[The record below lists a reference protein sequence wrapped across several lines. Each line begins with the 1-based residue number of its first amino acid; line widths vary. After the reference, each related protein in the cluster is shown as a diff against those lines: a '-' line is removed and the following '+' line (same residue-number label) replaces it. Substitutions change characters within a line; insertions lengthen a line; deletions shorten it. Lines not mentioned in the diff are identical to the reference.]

1 MELDRA
7 LRVFKLYCMHFEE
20 NPIQAESLLLTDEE
34 KQAILE
40 LKALVKE
47 YGGLFE
53 RDRHGA
59 KGKAA

>member
-34 KQAILE
+34 KQVIVE
-40 LKALVKE
+40 LKDVIKE

-53 RDRHGA
+53 TDRHAVTA
-59 KGKAA
+59 KVA